1 MPSSVTKLSR
11 RLALLACLLLG
22 TGPALAEPQDEPQTV
37 WVGGYAFPPFV
48 DKSAGVTHELIKAM
62 NRAQQDYQFRF
73 IPTSSKRR
81 YADLARGA
89 FSVILFENIEWGWDR
104 QQVEASKVYL
114 QGDGEVYVAL
124 NKPGRDQR
132 FFENLSQRSLIA
144 VTGYHYGFANFNADA
159 AELKKRYRITFSDDN
174 EASLRMLQ
182 LERGEVAII
191 TKSYLQHYLQQRPAL
206 RERLLISERLDQAYA
221 HTALV
226 KKGSRPSAEEI
237 DALFARM
244 AASGALAEVWRKY
257 GLEPQR

>member
-1 MPSSVTKLSR
+1 MACTVTTFAR

-22 TGPALAEPQDEPQTV
+22 APTALAEPEPQTV

-48 DKSAGVTHELIKAM
+48 DKGSGVTYDLLAAM
-62 NRAQQDYQFRF
+62 NRFQQDYRFRF

-89 FSVILFENIEWGWDR
+89 FSMILFENIEWGWDR

-132 FFENLSQRSLIA
+132 FFDDLSQRSLIA

-159 AELKKRYRITFSDDN
+159 AELRKRYRITFSDDN

-191 TKSYLQHYLQQRPAL
+191 TRSYLQHYLQAMPAL
-206 RERLLISERLDQAYA
+206 KGHLLVSDRMDQAYA

-237 DALFARM
+237 DALLGRM

-257 GLEPQR
+257 GLENR

>member
-1 MPSSVTKLSR
+1 MHCTAAKLGR
-11 RLALLACLLLG
+11 LLALLGALLLG
-22 TGPALAEPQDEPQTV
+22 AAPGLAEPQTV
-37 WVGGYAFPPFV
+37 WVGGYVFPPFV
-48 DKSAGVTHELIKAM
+48 DKSAGVTHDLIRAM
-62 NRAQQDYQFRF
+62 NRFQQDYQFRF

-81 YADLARGA
+81 YADLSRGA

-114 QGDGEVYVAL
+114 QGDGEVYVAI

-132 FFENLSQRSLIA
+132 FFEDLGQRSLIA

-159 AELKKRYRITFSDDN
+159 AELRKRYRITFSDDN
-174 EASLRMLQ
+174 EASLRMLL

-191 TKSYLQHYLQQRPAL
+191 TRSYLQHYLRARPAL
-206 RERLLISERLDQAYA
+206 KDRLLVSDRLDQAYA

-237 DALFARM
+237 DALLGRM

-257 GLEPQR
+257 GLEPRP